1 MEMDEPLEPVPTEPA
16 EPAEPTEPV
25 EATEA
30 LEAVVP
36 AEPKPRRIR
45 ATRAPK
51 ARAQATPSEPLTLEI
66 DGTFWAGLLRTQREA
81 ERATRLQRISDFK
94 LL

>member
-1 MEMDEPLEPVPTEPA
+1 MEQATEAPA
-16 EPAEPTEPV
+16 EAPEPTEATEAPEAV
-25 EATEA
+25 EATEP
-30 LEAVVP
+30 VP

-51 ARAQATPSEPLTLEI
+51 ARAQAPSEPLTLDI
-66 DGTFWAGLLRTQREA
+66 DGTFWAGLLRAQREA
-81 ERATRLQRISDFK
+81 ERATRLQRISAFN

>member
-1 MEMDEPLEPVPTEPA
+1 MEEPLEPVPA
-16 EPAEPTEPV
+16 ESAEPTEPV
-25 EATEA
+25 EATEPV
-30 LEAVVP
+30 EPMP

-45 ATRAPK
+45 ARAPK
-51 ARAQATPSEPLTLEI
+51 ARAQAPSEPLTLEI

-81 ERATRLQRISDFK
+81 ERATRLQRISEFN

>member
-1 MEMDEPLEPVPTEPA
+1 MEQATEVPAEAPEAPEPA
-16 EPAEPTEPV
+16 EPV
-25 EATEA
+25 EATEPV
-30 LEAVVP
+30 EPVVP

-51 ARAQATPSEPLTLEI
+51 ARAQAAPSEPLTLEI

>member
-1 MEMDEPLEPVPTEPA
+1 MEQATEVPAEAPEAPEPA
-16 EPAEPTEPV
+16 EPV
-25 EATEA
+25 EATEPVEPV
-30 LEAVVP
+30 EAT
-36 AEPKPRRIR
+36 EPKPRRIR

-51 ARAQATPSEPLTLEI
+51 ARAQAAPSEPLTLEI

>member
-1 MEMDEPLEPVPTEPA
+1 MEMEQATEAPA
-16 EPAEPTEPV
+16 EAPEPV
-25 EATEA
+25 EATEPV
-30 LEAVVP
+30 EAPEPVEPVP

-51 ARAQATPSEPLTLEI
+51 ARAQAAPSEPLTLEI

>member
-1 MEMDEPLEPVPTEPA
+1 MEMEQATEAPTEAP
-16 EPAEPTEPV
+16 EPV
-25 EATEA
+25 EAPEALEATEA
-30 LEAVVP
+30 VEAVVP

-45 ATRAPK
+45 ARAPK
-51 ARAQATPSEPLTLEI
+51 ARAQAPSEPLTLEI

-81 ERATRLQRISDFK
+81 ERATRLQRISEFN